1 MPGSAVDVAYSA
13 GIRVAVA
20 PVVPDAFSRNPDS
33 CFAGFPDDAASPR
46 HPGSASARLDVAVA
60 IPAAIVGLAA
70 LAAISHAV
78 ADISP
83 AVLSDLSHREIQR
96 VPP

>member
-1 MPGSAVDVAYSA
+1 MPGFAADVAYSA

-20 PVVPDAFSRNPDS
+20 PVVLDAFSQNPDS
-33 CFAGFPDDAASPR
+33 CFAGFLDDAASPR
-46 HPGSASARLDVAVA
+46 HLGSASAHSDVA
-60 IPAAIVGLAA
+60 AAILAATVGLAA
-70 LAAISHAV
+70 LAAISRAV